1 MIDAIQ
7 KRVDFYENFDKE
19 NGTKHHV
26 LYMEPDYDALLW
38 EGDTVICGGEDDG
51 FCFEDTPNTL
61 DAKNDVN
68 LKTDPDAR
76 NWLYRFYECCLIP
89 INTEGI
95 SREDLSL
102 RFDWDSFH
110 FQGLQ
115 IALRIA
121 HQLPDNCELWYT
133 TPYEDI
139 SKTLPDAIMIK
150 KAK

>member
-51 FCFEDTPNTL
+51 FCFEDSP
-61 DAKNDVN
+61 DDVEYDVK
-68 LKTDPDAR
+68 LEPDKEAQD
-76 NWLYRFYECCLIP
+76 WLYRFYECCLIP
-89 INTEGI
+89 LNTEDI
-95 SREDLSL
+95 SIEDFVY
-102 RFDWDSFH
+102 RFDWDMFH
-110 FQGLQ
+110 IQGLQ

-133 TPYEDI
+133 TPYEDA
-139 SKTLPDAIMIK
+139 SKTLPEAILIK
-150 KAK
+150 KARY